1 VDYLMQQAFWT
12 DRMAAGFVGA
22 LGLVGIFL
30 GAVGLYGVIA
40 FTVNR
45 RSQEIGIRMALGAE
59 RKDIVRM
66 VVGQGLKLA
75 VVGTV
80 AGLVGALFA
89 MRLMS
94 TMLYGVKP
102 TDPIAYAGSAILVIL
117 VALAASW
124 IPARH
129 AASIDPMRALRTE

>member
-1 VDYLMQQAFWT
+1 MQQAFWS

-75 VVGTV
+75 VVGTA
-80 AGLVGALFA
+80 AGLVASFFA

-102 TDPIAYAGSAILVIL
+102 TDPIAFAGSALLVVL
-117 VALAASW
+117 VALLAAW
-124 IPARH
+124 IPARR
-129 AASIDPMRALRTE
+129 AAAVDPMQALRAE